1 MKAIVGYTGFVGSNL
16 LQFYTFDEF
25 YNSKNFEQAKNKH
38 FDTIFFCGIPAIKW
52 YANKNPGEDAEII
65 ENIKNILNTITCNKF
80 ILIST
85 IDIYNNTNNNS
96 NEKTEI
102 DFSNNHTYGK
112 NRYLFEKYIQNT
124 FVNHFIIR
132 LPALFGKGL
141 KKNIIYDLINN
152 NQIQNIPFNSSFQ
165 WYNLDWLKKDI
176 EIVINNKIQICNLFT
191 EPIETKEIIRLF
203 KKIYNIDYEFHIEY
217 YGNNNNR
224 IEYNTQTIY
233 DTIFNSSKIGYIRD
247 NVTVLNDMEEF
258 FKFSK
263 LDKSN
268 LCVSNICI
276 NKIPEIQFA
285 CLLKLY
291 GISKVQIA
299 PTKLIGSWDNIDIF
313 DVSIFTNNGVRPYSL
328 QSIAYG
334 LDDLNIFSENSENK
348 DKLIKHIKNI
358 IDLASKHKIE
368 VLVFGCPK
376 NRKIISFELNNDPI
390 FIDFF
395 KQIGEYCNNKNVI
408 ICIENNSKK
417 YNCNYINT
425 IEECEKLVRQ
435 INSPNIKMMVDLGN
449 AVMEKDD
456 WYYLYSKKDI
466 IHNIDISKPFMN
478 DFSVP
483 HESAYIFKAVL
494 NHNLYNKNI
503 NLEMLIKEENELE
516 ILNKSFINFINIFSN

>member
-1 MKAIVGYTGFVGSNL
+1 
-16 LQFYTFDEF
+16 
-25 YNSKNFEQAKNKH
+25 
-38 FDTIFFCGIPAIKW
+38 
-52 YANKNPGEDAEII
+52 
-65 ENIKNILNTITCNKF
+65 
-80 ILIST
+80 
-85 IDIYNNTNNNS
+85 
-96 NEKTEI
+96 
-102 DFSNNHTYGK
+102 
-112 NRYLFEKYIQNT
+112 
-124 FVNHFIIR
+124 

-141 KKNIIYDLINN
+141 KKNIIYDLIHN
-152 NQIQNIPFNSSFQ
+152 NQIQNIPLNSSFQ

-176 EIVINNKIQICNLFT
+176 EIIINNKIQICNLFT

-217 YGNNNNR
+217 YGNNNR

-233 DTIFNSSKIGYIRD
+233 DTFFDSKKIGYICD
-247 NVTVLNDMEEF
+247 NLTVLHDIEEL
-258 FKFSK
+258 FKFNK
-263 LDKSN
+263 LDKSK

-276 NKIPEIQFA
+276 DKIPELQFSS
-285 CLLKLY
+285 LLKLY

-299 PTKLIGSWDNIDIF
+299 PTKKIGNWNNIDMF
-313 DVSIFTNNGVRPYSL
+313 DVSIFTNNGIQPYSL

-334 LDDLNIFSENSENK
+334 LDNLNIFSENK
-348 DKLIKHIKNI
+348 DQLIKHIKNV

-376 NRKIISFELNNDPI
+376 NRKIVSLEMNNDDI

-395 KQIGEYCNNKNVI
+395 KQIGEYCNDKNVI

-435 INSPNIKMMVDLGN
+435 INNSNIKMMVDLGN
-449 AVMEKDD
+449 AVMETDE
-456 WYYLYSKKDI
+456 WYYLSSKKDI
-466 IHNIDISKPFMN
+466 IYNIDISNPFMS

-494 NHNLYNKNI
+494 KQNLYNKNI

-516 ILNKSFINFINIFSN
+516 ILNKSLNNFINIFSN